1 MRRLNERPLLR
12 ATAAWTGRWVLLA
25 GLALAANAVA
35 RSAEGGGPTGG
46 GQKPAA
52 TVKMTDK
59 LKFDPDRVKV
69 KVGDE
74 VLWTNTAAITHTVTD
89 DASKAR
95 DPKDAVLPQGAPPFN
110 SGSID
115 PGGQWRFR
123 FTVPGRYKYF
133 CMPHEAMGM
142 LGEVEVVP

>member
-1 MRRLNERPLLR
+1 VNERALLR
-12 ATAAWTGRWVLLA
+12 AAWVWTGRWVLLGA
-25 GLALAANAVA
+25 LALAANAVA
-35 RSAEGGGPTGG
+35 RSAEGGQTGG
-46 GQKPAA
+46 EQNPAA

-74 VLWTNTAAITHTVTD
+74 VLWTNTSAITHTVTD

-95 DPKDAVLPQGAPPFN
+95 DPKDAMLPQGAPPFN
-110 SGSID
+110 SGSVD

-142 LGEVEVVP
+142 LGEVEVSP

>member
-1 MRRLNERPLLR
+1 MRTVDERALLR
-12 ATAAWTGRWVLLA
+12 AAWVWTGRWVLLGA
-25 GLALAANAVA
+25 LALAANAVA
-35 RSAEGGGPTGG
+35 RSAEGGQAGG
-46 GQKPAA
+46 AQKPAA

-59 LKFDPDRVKV
+59 LRFDPDRVKV

-74 VLWTNTAAITHTVTD
+74 VLWTNTSAITHTVTD
-89 DASKAR
+89 DTSKAR
-95 DPKDAVLPQGAPPFN
+95 DPKDAMLPQGAPPFN